1 MLKKADSIKST
12 LNTSPKVMFV
22 LAVNGTSNFMIAGK
36 NTGAAK
42 MIELAGGENAF
53 NSYSGYKPTS
63 IESIIAANADY
74 VLVMQSRIDEIS
86 TGLKN
91 TPGINSISAVTNNKI
106 IGMDGN
112 YLLGFGPRFGS
123 AILSL
128 MQKIHPNLNI

>member
-1 MLKKADSIKST
+1 
-12 LNTSPKVMFV
+12 
-22 LAVNGTSNFMIAGK
+22 
-36 NTGAAK
+36 
-42 MIELAGGENAF
+42 MIELAGGENSF
-53 NSYSGYKPTS
+53 NSFSGYKPAS

-74 VLVMQSRIDEIS
+74 VLVMQSRFDEIS
-86 TGLKN
+86 IGLKK
-91 TPGINSISAVTNNKI
+91 TPGINSISAVTNNRI